1 MKLIITESQYRL
13 IIESG
18 GDGKLLSIHEDILRM
33 DNGIGKILKLYNI
46 RKESK
51 GWNGIKIIGDLNFY
65 EMDADSVEGII
76 NFVKEVVYI
85 DGMLVIPNKEDFG
98 YNFSKLKVINGSLKA
113 ANLDN
118 VSFPTLE
125 YVNGDVDLQN
135 SENIN
140 LPKLRKVDGY
150 LRLNGSGI
158 SSLPELEYVVTNFS
172 LRQTEIEDLPKLKYV
187 GNILNIMGTPLS
199 NKIFDMSK
207 EDRVKL
213 MKRINVRGDILL

>member
-1 MKLIITESQYRL
+1 MKVIISEEQLRL
-13 IIESG
+13 IIESE

-65 EMDADSVEGII
+65 EMDADSVEDII

-85 DGMLVIPNKEDFG
+85 DGMLAIPNGEGFE

-113 ANLDN
+113 ANLDS

-135 SENIN
+135 TENIN

>member
-1 MKLIITESQYRL
+1 MKVIISEEQLRL
-13 IIESG
+13 IIESE

-65 EMDADSVEGII
+65 EMDADSANDII

-85 DGMLVIPNKEDFG
+85 DGMLAIPNGEGFE

-135 SENIN
+135 TENIN

-207 EDRVKL
+207 EDRVKF
-213 MKRINVRGDILL
+213 MKKINVRGDILI

>member
-1 MKLIITESQYRL
+1 MKLIITEEQLRL
-13 IIESG
+13 IIESE

-33 DNGIGKILKLYNI
+33 DNGIGKILKLYNM

-65 EMDADSVEGII
+65 EMDADSVEDII

-85 DGMLVIPNKEDFG
+85 DGMLAIPNGEDFG

-113 ANLDN
+113 ANLDS

-135 SENIN
+135 TENIN
-140 LPKLRKVDGY
+140 LPELRKVDGY

-199 NKIFDMSK
+199 NKIFDMSQ
-207 EDRVKL
+207 EDRVKF
-213 MKRINVRGDILL
+213 MKRINVQGDILI

>member
-1 MKLIITESQYRL
+1 MKLIITEDQLRL
-13 IIESG
+13 IIENE
-18 GDGKLLSIHEDILRM
+18 GDGKLFSIPEDLLKL
-33 DNGIGKILKLYNI
+33 DNGIGIVLNLYNKT
-46 RKESK
+46 KENK
-51 GWNGIKIIGDLNFY
+51 GWVGIEISGDLNFY
-65 EMDADSVEGII
+65 EMDADSVEDII

-85 DGMLVIPNKEDFG
+85 DGMLVIPNGEDFG

-113 ANLDN
+113 ANLDS
-118 VSFPTLE
+118 VSFPNLE
-125 YVNGDVDLQN
+125 YINGDVDLQN
-135 SENIN
+135 TEIIN

-207 EDRVKL
+207 EDRVKF
-213 MKRINVRGDILL
+213 MKKINVRGDILI

>member
-1 MKLIITESQYRL
+1 MKLIITEEQLRL
-13 IIESG
+13 IIESE

-65 EMDADSVEGII
+65 EMDADSVDDII

-85 DGMLVIPNKEDFG
+85 DGMLAIPNGEGFE

-135 SENIN
+135 TENIN

-158 SSLPELEYVVTNFS
+158 RSLPELEYVVTNFS

-207 EDRVKL
+207 EDRVKF
-213 MKRINVRGDILL
+213 MKRINVRGDILI